1 MLLPMRIKII
11 CLVKMSTYLSQ
22 VIHFIKGPPFRQE
35 TGDFKGV
42 QYQEIIESSLAMGS
56 IKGTVNLEETA
67 DFHTSVQTVSA
78 PTQAHNVELRI
89 QVLIFNYIHLL
100 ILLFAL
106 VRSRNLCQNI
116 QCKMLLLN

>member
-1 MLLPMRIKII
+1 
-11 CLVKMSTYLSQ
+11 MSTYPSQ

-78 PTQAHNVELRI
+78 PTQAHNVGPKNSSSDFQLYSLAHSPI
-89 QVLIFNYIHLL
+89 CISDVQKSLSKYP
-100 ILLFAL
+100 
-106 VRSRNLCQNI
+106 
-116 QCKMLLLN
+116 M